1 MHRMDSPKHLI
12 QLSRLF
18 CGRDAQVRIFEPLIA
33 DLHYEWSH
41 ASGAR
46 RLFVGA
52 RGGWAFV
59 ASVVRCL
66 HLANVFAEKPRAAC
80 AALVLLF
87 GLLGAALTIQPLNYR
102 WRGPGLAFDWYV
114 PWGAAG
120 LLPYFLPYALAT
132 TIGLAL
138 LPAMILATVAG
149 WSVRRRVTVMA
160 SVMLVAVVLEG
171 WVAPAAMYA
180 RNRDFIERL
189 PEPHRGLVVRQ
200 YASTSEVIATLSHP
214 DETLARAAALAI
226 QDKAEMLVMA
236 LSFAFLGI
244 ALGRARASRRA
255 RVGML
260 ALVSWWLI
268 AWFLYDALHHWSEIA
283 LILLS
288 IPRHLHPWFAATIF
302 GLLSVTALIAT
313 VASENHP
320 SARTE

>member
-1 MHRMDSPKHLI
+1 
-12 QLSRLF
+12 
-18 CGRDAQVRIFEPLIA
+18 
-33 DLHYEWSH
+33 
-41 ASGAR
+41 
-46 RLFVGA
+46 
-52 RGGWAFV
+52 
-59 ASVVRCL
+59 
-66 HLANVFAEKPRAAC
+66 
-80 AALVLLF
+80 
-87 GLLGAALTIQPLNYR
+87 
-102 WRGPGLAFDWYV
+102 
-114 PWGAAG
+114 
-120 LLPYFLPYALAT
+120 
-132 TIGLAL
+132 
-138 LPAMILATVAG
+138 
-149 WSVRRRVTVMA
+149 
-160 SVMLVAVVLEG
+160 
-171 WVAPAAMYA
+171 MYA

-260 ALVSWWLI
+260 ALVSWWLV